1 MTIKITDP
9 IYGPYYNMVT
19 LFSFLE
25 SVNLE
30 KGLSNKKKDAL
41 IEFIN
46 TKIESNEIKNETIIN
61 WQRKLLHE
69 GNKHFVNLKYD
80 ISENVD
86 YTECINTIKE
96 SCPAYFDHEVTDDII
111 ELYFNEIFYE
121 KEDNESIQ
129 INRAEKN
136 FIVIVKIDT
145 SKKTYSISFLPPS
158 EFCIKTNDDPLFVP
172 LSSAYLINQ
181 YKKIINDHF
190 KFHTNSNRSEYIDV
204 LSHIWKITNDA
215 ILEELSPITNNL
227 ATANDEYINCCF
239 NSIFSYEFAK
249 NSFADH
255 KISELDFSLI
265 EDDKIKAEILNKLIT
280 TWISFF
286 ISESK
291 IPFEFKNEYGI
302 LLTESLQT
310 FDGAKV
316 KYRAKSTPLFNYKLH
331 HDIVG
336 NSLSETHACDEMQF
350 IWLYKDR
357 EIKTTLSC
365 HNDYFY
371 ILFHRKTLKEEI
383 DYVLSTIES
392 IKDEIQRT

>member
-1 MTIKITDP
+1 MTIQITDP
-9 IYGPYYNMVT
+9 IYGPYYKMST
-19 LFSFLE
+19 LLSFLE
-25 SVNLE
+25 SINLE
-30 KGLSNKKKDAL
+30 KGMSNKKKEEL
-41 IEFIN
+41 VEFIN
-46 TKIESNEIKNETIIN
+46 AKIESNEITNETFIN

-69 GNKHFVNLKYD
+69 GKKHFVNFKYD
-80 ISENVD
+80 ILECVD
-86 YTECINTIKE
+86 YNECINILKE
-96 SCPAYFDHEVTDDII
+96 SYPQFFDYEVTDNII

-121 KEDNESIQ
+121 KESDENIQ
-129 INRAEKN
+129 IERAEKN
-136 FIVIVKIDT
+136 FIIVVKIDT
-145 SKKTYSISFLPPS
+145 SRKIYSISFLPPS
-158 EFCIKTNDDPLFVP
+158 DLCIKTNSDPLFVP
-172 LSSAYLINQ
+172 LTNVYLINQ
-181 YKKIINDHF
+181 YRDIINDHF
-190 KFHTNSNRSEYIDV
+190 KLYTHSNRSEYIDV

-215 ILEELSPITNNL
+215 ILEELSPIANNL
-227 ATANDEYINCCF
+227 TIVNDEYIDCCLDLL
-239 NSIFSYEFAK
+239 FSSDFAK
-249 NSFADH
+249 NNFTNYE
-255 KISELDFSLI
+255 ISEQDFSLI
-265 EDDKIKAEILNKLIT
+265 DTDKVKAEILNKLMT

-316 KYRAKSTPLFNYKLH
+316 KYKTKSTPLYNYKLH

-350 IWLYKDR
+350 IWKYHDR

-371 ILFHRKTLKEEI
+371 VLFHRVTLKEEI

-392 IKDEIQRT
+392 IKDEIQHN